1 MELKELKQMVVE
13 ANKELPRRKL
23 VKYSWGNVSA
33 VDREKGVI
41 VIKPV
46 GVPYEELTEENIS
59 VVTMDGKI
67 LGESWTPSVD
77 LDIHRAVYEKFS
89 GVNAIVHTHSTYAT
103 ILAQLRRP
111 LVCFGTTHA
120 DYFADDI
127 PCVRELEERE
137 VLDRYEWNTGMSIVD
152 YFKENHI
159 SPEDIPAALTPGHG
173 PFTWGKDVWDA
184 VHKSVVLEEIS
195 KMAVCM
201 LCIDKNAQPLK
212 RSVADRHYNRKHG
225 ADAAFTKDDYGHGMV
240 QRQTDVEMR

>member
-1 MELKELKQMVVE
+1 
-13 ANKELPRRKL
+13 
-23 VKYSWGNVSA
+23 
-33 VDREKGVI
+33 
-41 VIKPV
+41 
-46 GVPYEELTEENIS
+46 
-59 VVTMDGKI
+59 MDGKL

-77 LDIHRAVYEKFS
+77 LDIHRAVYENFS

>member
-77 LDIHRAVYEKFS
+77 LD
-89 GVNAIVHTHSTYAT
+89 
-103 ILAQLRRP
+103 
-111 LVCFGTTHA
+111 
-120 DYFADDI
+120 
-127 PCVRELEERE
+127 
-137 VLDRYEWNTGMSIVD
+137 
-152 YFKENHI
+152 
-159 SPEDIPAALTPGHG
+159 
-173 PFTWGKDVWDA
+173 
-184 VHKSVVLEEIS
+184 
-195 KMAVCM
+195 
-201 LCIDKNAQPLK
+201 
-212 RSVADRHYNRKHG
+212 
-225 ADAAFTKDDYGHGMV
+225 
-240 QRQTDVEMR
+240 